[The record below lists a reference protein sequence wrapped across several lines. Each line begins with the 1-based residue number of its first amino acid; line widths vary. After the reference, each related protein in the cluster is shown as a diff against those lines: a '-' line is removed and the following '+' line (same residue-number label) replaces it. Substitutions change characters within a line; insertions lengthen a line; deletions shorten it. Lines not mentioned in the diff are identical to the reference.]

1 MSIVLWRMWPRPI
14 ARSLRDAMTYPIIPC
29 DLCGSQDGLQRQQ
42 VKAILDGWEKNSP
55 GRRQVIFR
63 ALTNAR
69 PSHLLDSELFDFKA
83 LSTRLAD
90 DGENS
95 SDIPK
100 LR

>member
-1 MSIVLWRMWPRPI
+1 
-14 ARSLRDAMTYPIIPC
+14 
-29 DLCGSQDGLQRQQ
+29 
-42 VKAILDGWEKNSP
+42 
-55 GRRQVIFR
+55 
-63 ALTNAR
+63 
-69 PSHLLDSELFDFKA
+69 LDSELFDFKA